1 MTRKIHSEIVRF
13 KEMKRLEED
22 LSSDIDDIDSDSSSD
37 VDDSISDMTR
47 SQIKSLIQQELKS
60 SESSEDKSVLSVQS
74 SDKKT
79 DRNSSSNPPPIPRKN
94 PEIRLPKRK
103 HKRSHDNIKSPSET
117 DFESLYQPKY
127 EVLEPV
133 NIYSKSKKNLISFDD
148 NRVVSLLKKYENEFC
163 IITPTINSL
172 YMTTDMN
179 MRRCLD
185 FIKKLNERDYLYFP
199 VYLSDKNSDLIYDIL
214 FIVFPVPVKNRDQS
228 HSFMNLFDLMIELS
242 DKKMFTISNMIF
254 KDDSFTMRK
263 KDKFYFLQ
271 PKTKRDLILDLCRV
285 NNDKVYENS
294 ELLTNPPCL
303 DKNEYTD
310 RYINKNELCLFFSLK

>member
-1 MTRKIHSEIVRF
+1 MTRKIQSEIVRF
-13 KEMKRLEED
+13 KEMRRLEED
-22 LSSDIDDIDSDSSSD
+22 LSSDIDDIDSDSLSD
-37 VDDSISDMTR
+37 IDDSISDMTR

-60 SESSEDKSVLSVQS
+60 SESSKDKSDFPVS
-74 SDKKT
+74 STEKIT
-79 DRNSSSNPPPIPRKN
+79 DIDSSSISYSEPPKT
-94 PEIRLPKRK
+94 PEISLPKRN
-103 HKRSHDNIKSPSET
+103 HKRSLDNRKKPTETNFKSQ
-117 DFESLYQPKY
+117 YQPKY

-133 NIYSKSKKNLISFDD
+133 NIYSKTKKNLISFDD
-148 NRVVSLLKKYENEFC
+148 DRVVSLLKNYDQEFC

-172 YMTTDMN
+172 YVTTDMN

-199 VYLSDKNSDLIYDIL
+199 VYLSNKNSNQIYDIL
-214 FIVFPVPVKNRDQS
+214 YIVFPVPVKNRDQS

-263 KDKFYFLQ
+263 KDKYYLLQ
-271 PKTKRDLILDLCRV
+271 PKTKRDLILDLCRI
-285 NNDKVYENS
+285 NNDKVNENS

-303 DKNEYTD
+303 DKNEYLD
-310 RYINKNELCLFFSLK
+310 RYKNKNELCLYFSLK

>member
-22 LSSDIDDIDSDSSSD
+22 LSSDIDDSDLDSSFD
-37 VDDSISDMTR
+37 EDDSISDMTR

-60 SESSEDKSVLSVQS
+60 SDRREDKSDLSVQS
-74 SDKKT
+74 TDKKT
-79 DRNSSSNPPPIPRKN
+79 DRNSSSNLPPKPHKN
-94 PEIRLPKRK
+94 PEIRLPKKK
-103 HKRSHDNIKSPSET
+103 HKSSQDNRKSPLKT
-117 DFESLYQPKY
+117 DFKSLYSPRY
-127 EVLEPV
+127 EELEPV
-133 NIYSKSKKNLISFDD
+133 NIYSKTKKNLISFDD
-148 NRVVSLLKKYENEFC
+148 DRVVSLLKKYENEFC

-199 VYLSDKNSDLIYDIL
+199 VYLSNKYSDLIYDIL
-214 FIVFPVPVKNRDQS
+214 FIVFPVPVKNKDQS

-263 KDKFYFLQ
+263 KDKYYYLQ

-285 NNDKVYENS
+285 NNDKVNENS

-303 DKNEYTD
+303 DKYEYID
-310 RYINKNELCLFFSLK
+310 RYKNKNELCLYSSLK